1 MGKIEEAIKKI
12 NIEVQKRPL
21 RHQRTLIGEYIIDCI
36 TTEEAAE
43 KVLNPE
49 KTLAGA
55 MSEIRTKA
63 YYRKEGGMAMI
74 EDSVVYGWAREYF
87 GLTTNP
93 AKKQPEATKPQTAAE
108 APAPAAKKKEKE
120 VNLDFDS
127 FFA

>member
-21 RHQRTLIGEYIIDCI
+21 RHQRTLVGEHIIDCI

-43 KVLNPE
+43 KILNPK

-55 MSEIRTKA
+55 MQEINTKA
-63 YYRKEGGMAMI
+63 YSRKEDGVAMI
-74 EDSVVYGWAREYF
+74 EAAVVYDWAREYF
-87 GLTTNP
+87 GLTTKH
-93 AKKQPEATKPQTAAE
+93 AKKQTEAVKPQTVAE
-108 APAPAAKKKEKE
+108 APAPATQKKEKK